1 MKKPKHILV
10 IRLSAMGD
18 VAMAV
23 PALTCMQKEYPEVR
37 LTVLT
42 RKFFAPI
49 FSSLPNVEVF
59 EADLHGA
66 HKGIGGLKRLADT
79 LRARKIDAVADL
91 HNVLRSNILKRFF
104 RFYRIPVKQIDKAR
118 AEKKALT
125 RERNKRFQKLK
136 STQQRYADVFE
147 ALGYPIDLSEFQGLD
162 KIKVSSNLFR
172 VVGKQPYKWV
182 GVAPFAQHASK
193 IYPPKLMEKV
203 LEQLNSL
210 DNVRVFLFGG
220 PDEKSVLQSWE
231 DRFSHVTSMVGKL
244 NLEQELALISN
255 LDAML
260 SMDSGNGHLAAN
272 FKVPVITLWGLTHP
286 YTGFAPYK
294 QPQALQLLPDL
305 EKYPLI
311 PTSVYGNKVPSGYED
326 AMKTIAPIT
335 VVKKIKEVL
344 SSEKK

>member
-1 MKKPKHILV
+1 MV

-23 PALTCMQKEYPEVR
+23 PVMACMQKDYPEVR

-42 RKFFAPI
+42 KKFFAPI

-59 EADLHGA
+59 EADVHGA
-66 HKGIGGLKRLADT
+66 HKGIGGLKRLADV
-79 LRARKIDAVADL
+79 LRARNIDAVADL

-104 RFYRIPVKQIDKAR
+104 KFNGIGVKQIDKGR

-125 RERNKRFQKLK
+125 RARNKRFQQLK
-136 STQQRYADVFE
+136 STHQRYADVFE
-147 ALGYPIDLSEFQGLD
+147 SLGYPLDLSEFQGLE
-162 KIKVSSNLFR
+162 KIKISSSLSQ
-172 VVGKQPYKWV
+172 VVGNQPYKWV

-193 IYPPKLMEKV
+193 IYPPKLMVQV
-203 LEQLNSL
+203 LEQLKDV

-220 PDEKSVLQSWE
+220 PDEQAVLQDWDE
-231 DRFSHVTSMVGKL
+231 HFPHVTNMVGKL
-244 NLEQELALISN
+244 SLDQELALISN

-272 FKVPVITLWGLTHP
+272 YKIPVITLWGLTHP

-294 QPQALQLLPDL
+294 QPQALQLLTDL

-326 AMKTIAPIT
+326 AMKTIAPRT
-335 VVKKIKEVL
+335 VVKIIKEVL
-344 SSEKK
+344 ASES